1 MSRSPQRCKRRQHTK
16 SKTKREVGM
25 VKNISADLKKKKLR
39 KDHQINEHINNY
51 GPRQRHLSKI
61 EDAENVPLRLL

>member
-1 MSRSPQRCKRRQHTK
+1 
-16 SKTKREVGM
+16 M